1 MYLTLGARAKQFIT
15 LAGLLGLLLGLGGI
29 TARRTPDVK
38 EKAARKLV
46 TGRNAT
52 GQISQELTTVR
63 TPNSGSLASTA
74 HNVSVMF
81 CKVLQFLAH
90 YFLSLSCF
98 CLVHEHNW
106 LCKMIQKH
114 KGQDQRKLAEPGAGF
129 QLLFPNIG

>member
-29 TARRTPDVK
+29 TARRIPDVR
-38 EKAARKLV
+38 EKAAHKLLV

-52 GQISQELTTVR
+52 GHISQGLTRVR
-63 TPNSGSLASTA
+63 TPNFGSLASTA

-90 YFLSLSCF
+90 SFLSLSCF

-106 LCKMIQKH
+106 PCKMIQKT
-114 KGQDQRKLAEPGAGF
+114 
-129 QLLFPNIG
+129 